1 MDSIEQKLKAFYQ
14 NKKEEDEKLTP
25 AFEVFWDDLKLA
37 KPIKKPYLFLK
48 IAASIA
54 IVITAF
60 LAYFYDSNQR
70 AKETLEISKIDL
82 NQPLPS
88 QILLDESLHTQYI
101 WEWKAP
107 SDKLLEDANKFMNTN
122 INKKF

>member
-1 MDSIEQKLKAFYQ
+1 MDSIEKKIKAFYQ
-14 NKKEEDEKLTP
+14 NKKEDDEKSTP

-37 KPIKKPYLFLK
+37 KPIKKSYLFLK

-54 IVITAF
+54 IIITAF

-88 QILLDESLHTQYI
+88 QILLDESLHTEYI